1 MTDEADASGAPGWRR
16 QGHVPEAEGPEISGG
31 RQDGWWHRLRAQVV
45 RFSEEEGKRGL
56 TQLQQVH
63 GRAGWKQGHLLRET
77 RIAWKLEE

>member
-1 MTDEADASGAPGWRR
+1 M
-16 QGHVPEAEGPEISGG
+16 
-31 RQDGWWHRLRAQVV
+31 